1 MANWITLWNENFDE
15 YNYELNGYKIDII
28 TIDWMNVAAMA
39 PTLLMIAIV
48 PDAVVLKTV
57 GYNSLLSK

>member
-1 MANWITLWNENFDE
+1 MI
-15 YNYELNGYKIDII
+15 YELII
-28 TIDWMNVAAMA
+28 TIGWTNGAAMA
-39 PTLLMIAIV
+39 PILLMIAIV